1 MDDPTELESGA
12 FRLMSKKALENAL
25 AVSVAQQEIKRVLGP
40 NGSVIEGDT
49 PEDIYARCLELCE
62 VDIEGIAPSAY
73 RAMVRLLDP
82 DGNLKNRPASAL
94 FGMDSARRRPF
105 TDRHPNLARIRN
117 V

>member
-12 FRLMSKKALENAL
+12 FRLMSKRALENAL

-82 DGNLKNRPASAL
+82 DGNLKKPTSGF
-94 FGMDSARRRPF
+94 FGMDSARRKTF